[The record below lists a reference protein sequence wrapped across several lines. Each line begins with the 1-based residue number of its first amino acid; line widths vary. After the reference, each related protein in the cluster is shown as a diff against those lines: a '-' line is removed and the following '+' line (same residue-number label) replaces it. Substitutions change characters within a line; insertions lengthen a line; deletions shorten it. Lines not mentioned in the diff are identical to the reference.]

1 MPKRLPKFPGAKRLR
16 RHLHSRAAH
25 SCGRSTAGARA
36 HPVGKRTMVGCL
48 RVREATRDTR
58 AVPAGQCHPELCTN
72 KATETRARKDGPD
85 MRAGRKRGADRAIG
99 SRRRQQRL
107 VACRQRVQP
116 VACHQA
122 VQAVTPAAPA
132 VTGSSFFAVR
142 ARVKRFCAPHRF
154 AEAGGG
160 VGKEGVDGAAAYVL
174 SDGRVTHGVWLP
186 CQACAGLV
194 RGGIT
199 PPPPRNRS
207 QWQPLRET
215 RGKQQRHGRMRQAL
229 MTGVRCAPLGNAARG
244 QRNVFAAQPRCWQLG
259 GTDHRPSSPLTS

>member
-1 MPKRLPKFPGAKRLR
+1 MPKRLPKYPGAKRLR

-122 VQAVTPAAPA
+122 VQAVTPAAHRRNWQLFLCSSSTGKKILCA
-132 VTGSSFFAVR
+132 ASFRGSRRGRGEGGGGWGSSLCAVR
-142 ARVKRFCAPHRF
+142 WARNAWRVAAMPSLCGPSARGHYAATSAKPFTVATATRNPW
-154 AEAGGG
+154 
-160 VGKEGVDGAAAYVL
+160 KAAAARPHAPGAD
-174 SDGRVTHGVWLP
+174 DGRSLRT
-186 CQACAGLV
+186 AGQ
-194 RGGIT
+194 
-199 PPPPRNRS
+199 RS
-207 QWQPLRET
+207 T
-215 RGKQQRHGRMRQAL
+215 RPTQR
-229 MTGVRCAPLGNAARG
+229 VRCPATLLAAR
-244 QRNVFAAQPRCWQLG
+244 W
-259 GTDHRPSSPLTS
+259 HRPPA